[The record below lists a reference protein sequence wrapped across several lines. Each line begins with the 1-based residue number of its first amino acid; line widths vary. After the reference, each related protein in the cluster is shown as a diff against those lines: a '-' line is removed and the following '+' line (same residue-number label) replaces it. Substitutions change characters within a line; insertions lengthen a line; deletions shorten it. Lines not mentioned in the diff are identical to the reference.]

1 LHGINISAMKK
12 QTKDVGILIYPSCTS
27 SMITGVWDILSLA
40 NHLYIQQ
47 SNSPLFNLKLIGETK
62 SPINS
67 FSGLPLTPHCSI
79 STRESFDI
87 IYIPGFMGDEQEI
100 IKQNKK
106 IINWV
111 SKINSGKTIISAA
124 CNGNI
129 LLAESGKLDNHSAT
143 THWSLKEKFTNTY
156 RKVKLQPEKI
166 IVDNG
171 NIISAA
177 GVTSCF
183 NLSLHLI
190 NRFSNAEIAL
200 SCAKLFLVDSARKIQ
215 TPYQMV
221 HFSKSHGDEVIVK
234 AQEWLENN
242 FKESISLPTLE
253 SVSNTSAKTL
263 TRRFKKATGETPMS
277 YLQKLRIET
286 AKRLLESS
294 DITFN
299 EVTWEVGY
307 NDSSSFHRAF
317 KQETGLTPIDYR
329 NKFSLA

>member
-1 LHGINISAMKK
+1 MKK
-12 QTKDVGILIYPSCTS
+12 QIKNFGILVYPGCTS
-27 SMITGVWDILSLA
+27 SMVSGVWDILSLA
-40 NHLYIQQ
+40 NHLYRQH
-47 SNSPLFNLKLIGETK
+47 SDCPLFNLKLIGETK

-106 IINWV
+106 IIYWV
-111 SKINSGKTIISAA
+111 SKIKSNRTILSAA

-143 THWSLKEKFTNTY
+143 THWSLKEKFKDTY
-156 RKVKLQPEKI
+156 KKVKLQPEKI

-171 NIISAA
+171 NTISAA
-177 GVTSCF
+177 GVTSYF

-190 NRFSNAEIAL
+190 HRFSNTEIAL
-200 SCAKLFLVDSARKIQ
+200 SCAKLFLVDSGRKIQ
-215 TPYQMV
+215 TPYQMLE
-221 HFSKSHGDEVIVK
+221 FSKTHGDELIMKTQDWIESNYRERITLSKLGK
-234 AQEWLENN
+234 A
-242 FKESISLPTLE
+242 
-253 SVSNTSAKTL
+253 VNTGSKTL
-263 TRRFKKATGETPMS
+263 IRRFKKVTGVTPQA

-286 AKRLLESS
+286 AKRLLESKVIS
-294 DITFN
+294 FN

-307 NDSSSFHRAF
+307 NDSSSFHKAF
-317 KQETGLTPIDYR
+317 KKETGLTPIDYR
-329 NKFSLA
+329 NKFSFV